1 MAAFLAAV
9 MFVTSVPVSAIA
21 EDVAEPEIPAVTAQP
36 QSQPAAEPEA
46 KTEPAPE
53 PAAEPEKQE
62 PAPEPEAEP
71 EKQEPVTGQN
81 AGSQEKMAA
90 EPDRSVAPVNEVNQE
105 TLVLADPVVS
115 MPGSVQAGMEI
126 TLTWEPVEN
135 AEEYVVMLYFGD
147 GTYIGDIYYGT
158 ETTATISRQLE
169 AGAYMVTVL
178 SRAEGW
184 DNGGSNVFFAVTGEL
199 PAAPMLSLDAAAYTV
214 GGKIAYTIIAEGAEA
229 VRLRYYG
236 TTEDGYNS
244 EDTYEFAADGTTTV
258 YEKEF
263 YTPGSFNA
271 ACCAKIDGIWSAWC
285 DPVPF
290 EVRYLGELGT
300 PVLSMKDSY
309 VAGEEITISWSA
321 LENAEEYSVHLQ
333 DSDGN
338 YIDSWQ
344 TESETSVVTDAVL
357 ESGTY
362 SVQIYARA
370 DGWKSHEKVT
380 HTFTITGT
388 LAEGPAFT
396 ADKVTVVTGN
406 QVTFTVSR
414 EGAEKFR
421 MQYGHYTAEYA
432 AENGTATITQTFY
445 GAGET
450 VEVRFSACVD
460 GVWTAY
466 GPAQEIIV
474 EDLPT
479 LDSTY
484 PVLPETIRA
493 GEDIE
498 ITWEPVE
505 HAENY
510 WVYVGKLVDGDH
522 YEQEWSDYLN
532 AATEECRTMIPAGDL
547 KQGSYLVTVM
557 ARASGYHDGNSYG
570 AEMEVGAPLP
580 ENAFDYYSYDG
591 TEAQIYEYLG
601 DPVPEELTIPATIH
615 GASVVSIFGP
625 LFENGCS
632 RLKISIP
639 ASVTYIADYAFDGC
653 TGLTIRGYYGSV
665 AEEYAILNGYAFEA
679 LDASQPAVSASWE
692 EPVLVNREMTFTI
705 DAPGATEVVMYE
717 DGNKEYYATVLIT
730 NSGASVLWTPEEIGT
745 YCVRFEAKVN
755 EEWLSTKNYELEVTS
770 GGRMPQVKN
779 LTASAEVIEPG
790 TAVTITWDA
799 PDGITAPEYGV
810 YVAGPG
816 ESAEDISY
824 WYDVTAGESSYTFRD
839 SWFDQEGIYT
849 LAVRVEPDPGYD
861 PSITTCTVEVKS
873 TKIWD
878 FIPST
883 GELVAYHGSDKEIV
897 IPAEIDGKPVRTIG
911 ESIFAGSDITSVVIP
926 EGIRTISYWAFQN
939 CASLTAVSLPSTLRY
954 IYMRAFEGCTAL
966 TQISL
971 PEGLYSLGSYA
982 FTGCEALTSVTIP
995 AGITELDSGVFSWCD
1010 ALSTVTL
1017 PDGLTTIKSD
1027 AFGYCDSLR
1036 SIIIPQSVTT
1046 INQYA
1051 FRNNDALT
1059 VCGYLGSAAETF
1071 AEKRGYDFV
1080 ALDSIQTGDISF
1092 TLERDTLYYG
1102 GLMKVTVTAPDAE
1115 KLRLHLDG
1123 QVSECSISDGKAEI
1137 SRYIHGLG
1145 EHTVTVSQCV
1155 EGKWMA
1161 PCEAV
1166 TFTVI
1171 EMGTPVIEPIPETS
1185 AQQPVTIRWK
1195 PVEGAVSYSVYL
1207 TKDDAYLADFQDVQS
1222 LDKDGYVY
1230 QQLEGSLLSHE
1241 GIYNVQVTA
1250 RAADS
1255 GSTHASRTF
1264 EVSAALEFLYEVNAD
1279 GTATLTGH
1287 AGSVQDVVVPAQLD
1301 GHTVVQIAEK
1311 AFLNSQAV
1319 SITLPAT
1326 VTMVNTNAFY
1336 GCEALETVRISDAA
1350 ATLRPYFF
1358 AECSKLVS
1366 IYAGAGI
1373 FAEESAF
1380 GNARTDTVVYGWS
1393 GGQLEEEVLT
1403 ACKFSSLGELAAGPV
1418 AAAEDIWQN
1427 EELTYTITCE
1437 GASRLHVQ
1445 VIYPDGSVDSL
1456 TGGTGSFTEVADG
1469 YNFNNITEDCLVRIR
1484 AAALV
1489 NGAWT
1494 AYGEKEVTVSV
1505 LGVLAAPVFEQIG
1518 RLERHLDHA
1527 IRWYPVEDAQNY
1539 DVTIVEQQD
1548 DIPDR
1553 DKTLDAS
1560 VTQIEVEAGSLRAGN
1575 YTITVKASAE
1585 GYEDA
1590 QASADFEIYEMKLDT
1605 PVLSVDE
1612 RIARHLGTTIRWE
1625 DVPVAEYYTVTV
1637 QREDGTATV
1646 YKNKKVEGTE
1656 TKLLPSQLTPGMYT
1670 VSVAAHAQYCTDSD
1684 AAMATFEIY
1693 EEQLGMPEVTAP
1705 ETVVGDVEFDVAWKS
1720 VEGAEKY
1727 HLEIMDQNGY
1737 RLLSITLGSQTLT
1750 HTVCLDAYQPEGKL
1764 TLRVIASADYRVD
1777 GVAELG
1783 MSYKPLY
1790 SYQLVKGSAVITGYN
1805 GPDTKL
1811 RIPAWINGYEVTA
1824 IGDGAFENMDA
1835 LVEVYLPDSVISIG
1849 ARSFRNCTSLQH
1861 IEGDGVTEIGEEAF
1875 YNCIA
1880 LRDFS
1885 FGKQKEYQVKVM
1897 NNAFYNVPALESTDD
1912 REGLMDIT
1920 VSQNSGGEGSEGGE
1934 GGEGSEEIPSF
1945 AGNLYLGS
1953 VTYEEGITRIPAG
1966 NHYGN
1971 LLLAS
1976 VYLPRSLR
1984 SIESEAFAAC
1994 PSLTDMRVYDGIEF
2008 IAEDAFSGAD
2018 NLTLRIYTSDLEKK
2032 SYVEQYALLH
2042 GIPYEK
2048 YYSAERDERLYGIEY
2063 LEGTYRIGARECY
2076 EESRL
2081 ENVWLPESLE
2091 SIGSK
2096 AFARC
2101 GALMNVYLYDGIT
2114 SIDDDAFEGSSNVRF
2129 LIYTDDVNKVSY
2141 VEEYAKEHGIP
2152 YDKIQLSAKPEK
2164 QVDTGN
2170 PTPATVRI
2178 DEPVDILVSGIPADA
2193 DRVALYADGVQIES
2207 MAAGGVTIKS
2217 CTYTFRTFGQQIL
2230 TAEAYVNGEVVKLS
2244 WEKPVNVTGIRVTAD
2259 RESAWTGETVN
2270 FTVEAYPET
2279 AEVQFYAEDL
2289 LFGTVPLTQSEST
2302 FAYAFTEAG
2311 DRKITVRSASGLKS
2325 RTLTLTISCIG
2336 QLEQPVLE
2344 AEELQYAG
2352 DGLVCSW
2359 NTTEN
2364 TDGYVLRVRYANG
2377 RDILQRRIEDDG
2389 TDRMHCTISAEEL
2402 GGAGVYEL
2410 YLMNY
2415 GYQYNQGESEVITV
2429 ELTEDTTPVFTMDK
2443 QSVMTGEPV
2452 NFTFRAFGATQVE
2465 LWADGQAIETVP
2477 LTNGRGTFTRPFT
2490 QSGQREIAIRALG
2503 ENGWTELSEVQIL
2516 TVTSLGA
2523 LDAVQVTAEPVQ
2535 MLGNSL
2541 KASWA
2546 PVEHADGYT
2555 VYFRNEAHETIWK
2568 LDTQDCAV
2576 SVPADQIQTSGN
2588 YYIMVVAHGAG
2599 YDQSQGSVN
2608 VTVMDRLP
2616 GPVILAPGENEVC
2629 TNTTVKLTWQAVTG
2643 AESYVVSLARKTDRV
2658 DAAGQPIF
2666 EKVWAAP
2673 NETVNVGTD
2682 LSYDLTGLIYGGE
2695 YRVAVGTVSTLD
2707 SGEQCIGWTERQF
2720 SVQMPE
2726 LSVTLAANTLT
2737 PSEGGQVILTAVAN
2751 HPMTQAVL
2759 TDETGAVVETVS
2771 SNSEVV
2777 NGTRVFTFVVAV
2789 TELGEKT
2796 YTVTVSGTDEMEG
2809 QTALPASVTVIVQAK
2824 GKLPAPNVKN
2834 LSNGDIVPSE
2844 NYVVTWDPVV
2854 LGEDMTFGGY
2864 SVSVYYLVQA
2874 GVPGET
2880 FDDWDPLP
2888 GCDNM
2893 FVGDQCSYTLPAMD
2907 PTKLYRIEIYTVPEG
2922 TETPSLS
2929 ISGCTAI
2936 NFNYRTVPAF
2946 SLTAVETTQISKQPV
2961 TVRWNAPVWP
2971 LDPSMKPSSYVIHWY
2986 RGSENVYSHEIGGD
3000 KLEATL
3006 PGEYVLDGTYTVDV
3020 YAMLDD
3026 QQQKADGD
3034 NGFEIKPAQV
3044 TIDKYG
3050 DGAAPLT
3057 AFPGEPITITGT
3069 ATGGIT
3075 KVLAILIPAGGK
3087 PEDAYALKA
3096 ADETEVKSIVVDVVN
3111 GTYTVKLDPV
3121 KDLEISEGDK
3131 TNHAIEVYGFSD
3143 GIDTVIGQHAA
3154 STWAMV
3160 DVDGG
3165 AIFSIT
3171 SNNVSPNNWVFIG
3184 ENAHIDVTT
3193 NKAVKEIKLS
3203 NGTTPL
3209 GLAIDKVDKYADRNE
3224 FGADFQSSVEGLHV
3238 ITAADANTQSDAEPK
3253 SVNVYVVTPKPE
3265 TEVRCKP
3272 DVTATGW
3279 IIPKEGYTEGATVTI
3294 TENTKLTQR
3303 GVCGDFVLV
3312 KVNDGAS
3319 FFVHKKYLDTPFIIT
3334 FPDDGFELDLSA
3346 NQLVELRWT
3355 THPEATSYK
3364 MSIDVEIIN
3373 EQGKKETVTF
3383 EKPDIAAQS
3392 GEYQWTTF
3400 NTFEIYAM
3408 VRRRCNFYTSSNWP
3422 ITIRI
3427 GAYA

>member
-90 EPDRSVAPVNEVNQE
+90 EPDRSVAPVNEVTQE
-105 TLVLADPVVS
+105 TLVLAAPVVS

-199 PAAPMLSLDAAAYTV
+199 LAAPMLSLDAAAYTV

-271 ACCAKIDGIWSAWC
+271 VCCAKIDGIWSAWS

-338 YIDSWQ
+338 YIDSWW

-532 AATEECRTMIPAGDL
+532 AATEECRTVIPAGDL

-615 GASVVSIFGP
+615 GATVVSIFGP

-653 TGLTIRGYYGSV
+653 TGLTIRGYYGSE

-1575 YTITVKASAE
+1575 YTITVKVSAE
-1585 GYEDA
+1585 GFEDA

-1705 ETVVGDVEFDVAWKS
+1705 ETVVGDVEFDVVWKS

-1790 SYQLVKGSAVITGYN
+1790 SYQLVNGSAVITGYN

-1920 VSQNSGGEGSEGGE
+1920 VSQKQEDSGGEGSEGGE

-2063 LEGTYRIGARECY
+2063 PEGTYRIGARECY
-2076 EESRL
+2076 EESWL

-2114 SIDDDAFEGSSNVRF
+2114 SIDDDAFEDSSNVRF

-2141 VEEYAKEHGIP
+2141 VEEYAKKHGIP

-2259 RESAWTGETVN
+2259 RESAWTGETVT

-2289 LFGTVPLTQSEST
+2289 LFGTVPLTQSEGT

-2429 ELTEDTTPVFTMDK
+2429 ELTEDTTPVFMMDK

-2629 TNTTVKLTWQAVTG
+2629 TNTDVTLTWQAVTG
-2643 AESYVVSLARKTDRV
+2643 AQSYVVSLARKTEER
-2658 DAAGQPIF
+2658 DAYGQPVY

-2673 NETVNVGTD
+2673 NETVDVGTA
-2682 LSYDLTGLIYGGE
+2682 LSYSLSGLVYGGE
-2695 YRVAVGTVSTLD
+2695 YRVAVGSVVTLD
-2707 SGEQCIGWTERQF
+2707 SGERIIGWTERLF
-2720 SVQMPE
+2720 SVQLPA
-2726 LSVTLAANTLT
+2726 LTVTLTADSQTVNMG
-2737 PSEGGQVILTAVAN
+2737 SQVTLTAVAN

-2771 SNSEVV
+2771 AASEEV
-2777 NGTRVFTFVVAV
+2777 NGTMVFTYVI
-2789 TELGEKT
+2789 TGETMGEKT
-2796 YTVTVSGTDEMEG
+2796 YTVTVSGTGELAGVQSAQASLTVKWVDPDAAVIQRVTMEPA
-2809 QTALPASVTVIVQAK
+2809 TAIVGKPVTFTIIANANTTAVEVFVQKQANTKLRSAGGSTSVETLTTTPSADGNTMCFYTTQFEETGNVTMMFVPYNAKLEKGEEFTQPVTVYPK
-2824 GKLPAPNVKN
+2824 GKLPDPVITNPAPNAEISTWGCSVM
-2834 LSNGDIVPSE
+2834 
-2844 NYVVTWDPVV
+2844 WDPVV
-2854 LGEDMTFGGY
+2854 LPQGETFGGY
-2864 SVSVYYLVQA
+2864 SVTVYAVGSDGHWA
-2874 GVPGET
+2874 AIPEHK
-2880 FDDWDPLP
+2880 DK
-2888 GCDNM
+2888 
-2893 FVGDQCSYTLPAMD
+2893 FVGTTCYYNIPAMD
-2907 PTKLYRIEIYTVPEG
+2907 EGFYRVEVYTVPAGTDMPSAEFSGVSFVEFWMKAPKVAITVPVNYEVCTVGTPIGVEG
-2922 TETPSLS
+2922 T
-2929 ISGCTAI
+2929 
-2936 NFNYRTVPAF
+2936 
-2946 SLTAVETTQISKQPV
+2946 AV
-2961 TVRWNAPVWP
+2961 
-2971 LDPSMKPSSYVIHWY
+2971 
-2986 RGSENVYSHEIGGD
+2986 GG
-3000 KLEATL
+3000 
-3006 PGEYVLDGTYTVDV
+3006 V
-3020 YAMLDD
+3020 
-3026 QQQKADGD
+3026 
-3034 NGFEIKPAQV
+3034 
-3044 TIDKYG
+3044 
-3050 DGAAPLT
+3050 
-3057 AFPGEPITITGT
+3057 
-3069 ATGGIT
+3069 T
-3075 KVLAILIPAGGK
+3075 KVLVRLITSGNNPK
-3087 PEDAYALKA
+3087 
-3096 ADETEVKSIVVDVVN
+3096 IV
-3111 GTYTVKLDPV
+3111 PV
-3121 KDLEISEGDK
+3121 KDAGGNAVDYLVVDTVNKQFSTVLEPVKALTPANYGV
-3131 TNHAIEVYGFSD
+3131 EVYGFLD
-3143 GIDTVIGQHAA
+3143 GMTIDAAATPITDYKMITVKSGILLADKEETRH
-3154 STWAMV
+3154 WEF
-3160 DVDGG
+3160 DGG
-3165 AIFSIT
+3165 TMQFQVKTGPQVKDIVLYDRTDGAT
-3171 SNNVSPNNWVFIG
+3171 LP
-3184 ENAHIDVTT
+3184 VTFT
-3193 NKAVKEIKLS
+3193 LDDK
-3203 NGTTPL
+3203 TTPGVHIFNAKKQIAL
-3209 GLAIDKVDKYADRNE
+3209 SG
-3224 FGADFQSSVEGLHV
+3224 EGLHEIV
-3238 ITAADANTQSDAEPK
+3238 ALNADGGELATID
-3253 SVNVYVVTPKPE
+3253 VYVVTPTDDTPKNCPDGQ
-3265 TEVRCKP
+3265 TVRIWLFPVEAGSYLK
-3272 DVTATGW
+3272 DVTSADTLVQKG
-3279 IIPKEGYTEGATVTI
+3279 T
-3294 TENTKLTQR
+3294 
-3303 GVCGDFVLV
+3303 CGEYLLIQ
-3312 KVNDGAS
+3312 VNGTS
-3319 FFVHKKYLDTPFIIT
+3319 MGFVHQSKLGSEIRLIYPTESDTIVLST
-3334 FPDDGFELDLSA
+3334 VEKFEI
-3346 NQLVELRWT
+3346 RWT
-3355 THPEATSYK
+3355 PQTGATSY
-3364 MSIDVEIIN
+3364 DVKLTTHYVNRQGKESSMVVLTDNVIATNAPEQTLTVYTSEIIN
-3373 EQGKKETVTF
+3373 QVKRVSSVINTDWVT
-3383 EKPDIAAQS
+3383 DI
-3392 GEYQWTTF
+3392 
-3400 NTFEIYAM
+3400 EITA
-3408 VRRRCNFYTSSNWP
+3408 NS
-3422 ITIRI
+3422 
-3427 GAYA
+3427 

>member
-1 MAAFLAAV
+1 M
-9 MFVTSVPVSAIA
+9 
-21 EDVAEPEIPAVTAQP
+21 
-36 QSQPAAEPEA
+36 
-46 KTEPAPE
+46 
-53 PAAEPEKQE
+53 
-62 PAPEPEAEP
+62 
-71 EKQEPVTGQN
+71 
-81 AGSQEKMAA
+81 
-90 EPDRSVAPVNEVNQE
+90 
-105 TLVLADPVVS
+105 
-115 MPGSVQAGMEI
+115 
-126 TLTWEPVEN
+126 
-135 AEEYVVMLYFGD
+135 
-147 GTYIGDIYYGT
+147 
-158 ETTATISRQLE
+158 
-169 AGAYMVTVL
+169 
-178 SRAEGW
+178 
-184 DNGGSNVFFAVTGEL
+184 
-199 PAAPMLSLDAAAYTV
+199 
-214 GGKIAYTIIAEGAEA
+214 
-229 VRLRYYG
+229 
-236 TTEDGYNS
+236 
-244 EDTYEFAADGTTTV
+244 
-258 YEKEF
+258 
-263 YTPGSFNA
+263 
-271 ACCAKIDGIWSAWC
+271 
-285 DPVPF
+285 
-290 EVRYLGELGT
+290 
-300 PVLSMKDSY
+300 
-309 VAGEEITISWSA
+309 
-321 LENAEEYSVHLQ
+321 
-333 DSDGN
+333 
-338 YIDSWQ
+338 
-344 TESETSVVTDAVL
+344 
-357 ESGTY
+357 
-362 SVQIYARA
+362 
-370 DGWKSHEKVT
+370 
-380 HTFTITGT
+380 
-388 LAEGPAFT
+388 
-396 ADKVTVVTGN
+396 
-406 QVTFTVSR
+406 
-414 EGAEKFR
+414 
-421 MQYGHYTAEYA
+421 
-432 AENGTATITQTFY
+432 
-445 GAGET
+445 
-450 VEVRFSACVD
+450 
-460 GVWTAY
+460 
-466 GPAQEIIV
+466 
-474 EDLPT
+474 
-479 LDSTY
+479 
-484 PVLPETIRA
+484 
-493 GEDIE
+493 
-498 ITWEPVE
+498 
-505 HAENY
+505 
-510 WVYVGKLVDGDH
+510 
-522 YEQEWSDYLN
+522 
-532 AATEECRTMIPAGDL
+532 
-547 KQGSYLVTVM
+547 
-557 ARASGYHDGNSYG
+557 
-570 AEMEVGAPLP
+570 
-580 ENAFDYYSYDG
+580 
-591 TEAQIYEYLG
+591 
-601 DPVPEELTIPATIH
+601 
-615 GASVVSIFGP
+615 
-625 LFENGCS
+625 
-632 RLKISIP
+632 
-639 ASVTYIADYAFDGC
+639 
-653 TGLTIRGYYGSV
+653 
-665 AEEYAILNGYAFEA
+665 
-679 LDASQPAVSASWE
+679 
-692 EPVLVNREMTFTI
+692 
-705 DAPGATEVVMYE
+705 
-717 DGNKEYYATVLIT
+717 
-730 NSGASVLWTPEEIGT
+730 
-745 YCVRFEAKVN
+745 
-755 EEWLSTKNYELEVTS
+755 
-770 GGRMPQVKN
+770 
-779 LTASAEVIEPG
+779 
-790 TAVTITWDA
+790 
-799 PDGITAPEYGV
+799 
-810 YVAGPG
+810 
-816 ESAEDISY
+816 
-824 WYDVTAGESSYTFRD
+824 
-839 SWFDQEGIYT
+839 
-849 LAVRVEPDPGYD
+849 
-861 PSITTCTVEVKS
+861 
-873 TKIWD
+873 
-878 FIPST
+878 
-883 GELVAYHGSDKEIV
+883 
-897 IPAEIDGKPVRTIG
+897 
-911 ESIFAGSDITSVVIP
+911 
-926 EGIRTISYWAFQN
+926 
-939 CASLTAVSLPSTLRY
+939 
-954 IYMRAFEGCTAL
+954 

-1059 VCGYLGSAAETF
+1059 VFGYLGSAAETF

-1575 YTITVKASAE
+1575 YTITVKVSAE
-1585 GYEDA
+1585 GFEDA

-1705 ETVVGDVEFDVAWKS
+1705 ETVVGDVEFDVVWKS

-1750 HTVCLDAYQPEGKL
+1750 HTVCLDPYQPEGKL

-1790 SYQLVKGSAVITGYN
+1790 SYQLVNGSAVITGYN

-1920 VSQNSGGEGSEGGE
+1920 VSQKQEDSGGEGSEGGE

-2114 SIDDDAFEGSSNVRF
+2114 SIDDDAFEDSSNVRF
-2129 LIYTDDVNKVSY
+2129 LIYTDDVNNVSY

-2289 LFGTVPLTQSEST
+2289 LFGTVPLTQSEGA

-2389 TDRMHCTISAEEL
+2389 TDRMHRTISAEEL

-2629 TNTTVKLTWQAVTG
+2629 TNTDVTLTWQAVTG
-2643 AESYVVSLARKTDRV
+2643 AQSYVVSLARKTEER
-2658 DAAGQPIF
+2658 DAYGQPVY

-2673 NETVNVGTD
+2673 NETVDVGTA
-2682 LSYDLTGLIYGGE
+2682 LSYSLSGLVYGGE
-2695 YRVAVGTVSTLD
+2695 YRVAVGSVVTLD
-2707 SGEQCIGWTERQF
+2707 SGERIIGWTERLF
-2720 SVQMPE
+2720 SVQLPA
-2726 LSVTLAANTLT
+2726 LTVTLTADSQTVNMG
-2737 PSEGGQVILTAVAN
+2737 SQVTLTAVAN
-2751 HPMTQAVL
+2751 HPTTQAVL

-2771 SNSEVV
+2771 AASEEV
-2777 NGTRVFTFVVAV
+2777 NGTMVFTYVI
-2789 TELGEKT
+2789 TGETMGEKT
-2796 YTVTVSGTDEMEG
+2796 YTVTVSGTGELAGVQSAQASLTVKWVDPDAAVIQRVTMEPA
-2809 QTALPASVTVIVQAK
+2809 TAIVGKPVTFTIIANANTTAVEVFVQKQANTKLRSAGGSTSVETLTTTPSADGNTMCFYTTQFEETGNVTMMFVPYNAKSEKGEEFTQPVTVYPK
-2824 GKLPAPNVKN
+2824 GKLPDPVITNPAPNAEISTWGCSVM
-2834 LSNGDIVPSE
+2834 
-2844 NYVVTWDPVV
+2844 WDPVV
-2854 LGEDMTFGGY
+2854 LPQGETFGGY
-2864 SVSVYYLVQA
+2864 SVTVYAVGSDGHWA
-2874 GVPGET
+2874 AIPEHK
-2880 FDDWDPLP
+2880 DK
-2888 GCDNM
+2888 
-2893 FVGDQCSYTLPAMD
+2893 FVGTTCYYNIPAMD
-2907 PTKLYRIEIYTVPEG
+2907 EGFYRVEVYTVPAGTDMPSAEFSGVSFVEFWMKAPKVAITVPVNYEVCTVGTPIGVEG
-2922 TETPSLS
+2922 T
-2929 ISGCTAI
+2929 
-2936 NFNYRTVPAF
+2936 
-2946 SLTAVETTQISKQPV
+2946 AV
-2961 TVRWNAPVWP
+2961 
-2971 LDPSMKPSSYVIHWY
+2971 
-2986 RGSENVYSHEIGGD
+2986 GG
-3000 KLEATL
+3000 
-3006 PGEYVLDGTYTVDV
+3006 V
-3020 YAMLDD
+3020 
-3026 QQQKADGD
+3026 
-3034 NGFEIKPAQV
+3034 
-3044 TIDKYG
+3044 
-3050 DGAAPLT
+3050 
-3057 AFPGEPITITGT
+3057 
-3069 ATGGIT
+3069 T
-3075 KVLAILIPAGGK
+3075 KVLVRLITSGNNPK
-3087 PEDAYALKA
+3087 
-3096 ADETEVKSIVVDVVN
+3096 IV
-3111 GTYTVKLDPV
+3111 PV
-3121 KDLEISEGDK
+3121 KDAGGNAVDYLVVDTVNKQFSTVLEPVKALTPANYGV
-3131 TNHAIEVYGFSD
+3131 EVYGFLD
-3143 GIDTVIGQHAA
+3143 GMTIDAAATPITDYKMITVKSGILLADKEETRH
-3154 STWAMV
+3154 WEF
-3160 DVDGG
+3160 DGG
-3165 AIFSIT
+3165 TMQFQVKTGPQVKDIVLYDRTDGAT
-3171 SNNVSPNNWVFIG
+3171 LP
-3184 ENAHIDVTT
+3184 VTFT
-3193 NKAVKEIKLS
+3193 LDDK
-3203 NGTTPL
+3203 TTPGVHIFNAKKQIAL
-3209 GLAIDKVDKYADRNE
+3209 SG
-3224 FGADFQSSVEGLHV
+3224 EGLHEIV
-3238 ITAADANTQSDAEPK
+3238 ALNADGGELATID
-3253 SVNVYVVTPKPE
+3253 VYVVTPTDDTPKNCPDGQ
-3265 TEVRCKP
+3265 TVRIWLFPVEAGSYLK
-3272 DVTATGW
+3272 DVTSADTLVQKG
-3279 IIPKEGYTEGATVTI
+3279 T
-3294 TENTKLTQR
+3294 
-3303 GVCGDFVLV
+3303 CGEYLLIQ
-3312 KVNDGAS
+3312 VNGTS
-3319 FFVHKKYLDTPFIIT
+3319 MGFVHQSKLGSEIRLIYPTESDTIVLST
-3334 FPDDGFELDLSA
+3334 VEKFEI
-3346 NQLVELRWT
+3346 RWT
-3355 THPEATSYK
+3355 PQTGATSY
-3364 MSIDVEIIN
+3364 DVKLTTHYVNRQGKESSMVVLTENVIATNAPEQTLTVYTSKIIN
-3373 EQGKKETVTF
+3373 QVKRVSSVINTDWYT
-3383 EKPDIAAQS
+3383 DI
-3392 GEYQWTTF
+3392 
-3400 NTFEIYAM
+3400 EITA
-3408 VRRRCNFYTSSNWP
+3408 NS
-3422 ITIRI
+3422 
-3427 GAYA
+3427 

>member
-90 EPDRSVAPVNEVNQE
+90 EPDRSVAPVNEVTQE
-105 TLVLADPVVS
+105 TLVLAAPVVS

-271 ACCAKIDGIWSAWC
+271 VCCAKIDGIWSAWS

-338 YIDSWQ
+338 YIDSWW

-505 HAENY
+505 HAEDY

-532 AATEECRTMIPAGDL
+532 AATEECRTVIPAGDL

-570 AEMEVGAPLP
+570 VEMEVGAPLP

-615 GASVVSIFGP
+615 GATVVSIFGP

-653 TGLTIRGYYGSV
+653 TGLTIRGYYGSE

-770 GGRMPQVKN
+770 CGRMPQVKN

-1575 YTITVKASAE
+1575 YTITVKVSAE
-1585 GYEDA
+1585 GFEDA

-1705 ETVVGDVEFDVAWKS
+1705 ETVVGDVEFGVAWKS

-1750 HTVCLDAYQPEGKL
+1750 YTVCLDAYQPEGKL

-1790 SYQLVKGSAVITGYN
+1790 SYQLVNGSAVITGYN

-1897 NNAFYNVPALESTDD
+1897 NNAFYNVPALDSTDD

-1920 VSQNSGGEGSEGGE
+1920 VSQKKEDSGGEGSEGGE

-2063 LEGTYRIGARECY
+2063 PEGTYRIGARECY
-2076 EESRL
+2076 EESWL

-2114 SIDDDAFEGSSNVRF
+2114 SIDDDAFEDSSNVRF

-2289 LFGTVPLTQSEST
+2289 LFGTVPLTQSEGT

-2389 TDRMHCTISAEEL
+2389 TDRMHRTISAEEL

-2629 TNTTVKLTWQAVTG
+2629 TNTDVTLTWQAVTG
-2643 AESYVVSLARKTDRV
+2643 VQSYVVSLARKTEER
-2658 DAAGQPIF
+2658 DAYGQPIY

-2673 NETVNVGTD
+2673 NETVDVGTA
-2682 LSYDLTGLIYGGE
+2682 LSYSLSGLVYGGE
-2695 YRVAVGTVSTLD
+2695 YRVAVGSVVTLD
-2707 SGEQCIGWTERQF
+2707 SGERIIGWTERLF
-2720 SVQMPE
+2720 SVQLPA
-2726 LSVTLAANTLT
+2726 LTVTLTADSQTVNMG
-2737 PSEGGQVILTAVAN
+2737 SQVTLTAVAN

-2771 SNSEVV
+2771 AASEEV
-2777 NGTRVFTFVVAV
+2777 NGTMVFTYVI
-2789 TELGEKT
+2789 TGETMGEKT
-2796 YTVTVSGTDEMEG
+2796 YTVTVSGTGELAGVQSAQASLTVKWVDPDAAVIQRVTMEPA
-2809 QTALPASVTVIVQAK
+2809 TAIVGKPVTFTIIANANTTAVEVFVQKQANTKLRSAGGSTSVETLTPTPSPDGNTMCFYTTQFEETGNVTMMFVPYNAKSEKGEEFTQPVTVYPK
-2824 GKLPAPNVKN
+2824 GKLPDPVITNPAPNAEISTWGCSVM
-2834 LSNGDIVPSE
+2834 
-2844 NYVVTWDPVV
+2844 WDPVV
-2854 LGEDMTFGGY
+2854 LPQGETFGGY
-2864 SVSVYYLVQA
+2864 SVTVYAVGSDGHWA
-2874 GVPGET
+2874 AIPEHK
-2880 FDDWDPLP
+2880 DK
-2888 GCDNM
+2888 
-2893 FVGDQCSYTLPAMD
+2893 FVGTTCYYNIPAMD
-2907 PTKLYRIEIYTVPEG
+2907 EGFYRVEVYTVPAGTDMPSAEFSGVSFVEFWMKAPKVAITAPVNYEVCTVGTPIGVEG
-2922 TETPSLS
+2922 T
-2929 ISGCTAI
+2929 
-2936 NFNYRTVPAF
+2936 
-2946 SLTAVETTQISKQPV
+2946 AV
-2961 TVRWNAPVWP
+2961 
-2971 LDPSMKPSSYVIHWY
+2971 
-2986 RGSENVYSHEIGGD
+2986 GG
-3000 KLEATL
+3000 
-3006 PGEYVLDGTYTVDV
+3006 V
-3020 YAMLDD
+3020 
-3026 QQQKADGD
+3026 
-3034 NGFEIKPAQV
+3034 
-3044 TIDKYG
+3044 
-3050 DGAAPLT
+3050 
-3057 AFPGEPITITGT
+3057 
-3069 ATGGIT
+3069 T
-3075 KVLAILIPAGGK
+3075 KVLVWLITSGNNPK
-3087 PEDAYALKA
+3087 
-3096 ADETEVKSIVVDVVN
+3096 IV
-3111 GTYTVKLDPV
+3111 PV
-3121 KDLEISEGDK
+3121 KDAGGNAVDYLVVDTVNKQFSTVLEPVKALTPANYGV
-3131 TNHAIEVYGFSD
+3131 EVYGFLD
-3143 GIDTVIGQHAA
+3143 GMTIDAAATPITDYKMITVKSGILLADKEETRH
-3154 STWAMV
+3154 WEF
-3160 DVDGG
+3160 DGG
-3165 AIFSIT
+3165 TMQFQVKTGPQVKDIVLYDRTDGAT
-3171 SNNVSPNNWVFIG
+3171 LP
-3184 ENAHIDVTT
+3184 VTFT
-3193 NKAVKEIKLS
+3193 LDDK
-3203 NGTTPL
+3203 TTPGVHIFNAKKQIAL
-3209 GLAIDKVDKYADRNE
+3209 SG
-3224 FGADFQSSVEGLHV
+3224 EGLHEIV
-3238 ITAADANTQSDAEPK
+3238 ALNADGGELATID
-3253 SVNVYVVTPKPE
+3253 VYVVTP
-3265 TEVRCKP
+3265 TEDTPKNCPDGQTVRVWLFPVEAGSYLK
-3272 DVTATGW
+3272 DVTSADTLVQKGTCG
-3279 IIPKEGYTEGATVTI
+3279 GYLLVEVNGTS
-3294 TENTKLTQR
+3294 R
-3303 GVCGDFVLV
+3303 G
-3312 KVNDGAS
+3312 
-3319 FFVHKKYLDTPFIIT
+3319 FVHKDKL
-3334 FPDDGFELDLSA
+3334 GS
-3346 NQLVELRWT
+3346 ELRLIYPTESDTIVLSTVEKFEIRWT
-3355 THPEATSYK
+3355 PQTGATSY
-3364 MSIDVEIIN
+3364 DVKLTTHYVNRLGKESSMVVLTDNVIATNAPEQTLTVYTSEIIN
-3373 EQGKKETVTF
+3373 QV
-3383 EKPDIAAQS
+3383 KPVSSVINTDWYTDI
-3392 GEYQWTTF
+3392 
-3400 NTFEIYAM
+3400 EITA
-3408 VRRRCNFYTSSNWP
+3408 NS
-3422 ITIRI
+3422 
-3427 GAYA
+3427 